1 MKETNYGVYSLFLLV
16 NKKVP
21 AMFRYKIKP
30 SILGQ
35 ITSFYCQ
42 IMSNNTHLRH
52 LRPLPFLSPNRFC
65 WLSDRMVMGSVA
77 GTMIWDASDA
87 NPMHRRLPAEV
98 DGWDDPKIIQV
109 TGRF

>member
-1 MKETNYGVYSLFLLV
+1 
-16 NKKVP
+16 
-21 AMFRYKIKP
+21 
-30 SILGQ
+30 
-35 ITSFYCQ
+35 
-42 IMSNNTHLRH
+42 
-52 LRPLPFLSPNRFC
+52 
-65 WLSDRMVMGSVA
+65 MVMGSVA